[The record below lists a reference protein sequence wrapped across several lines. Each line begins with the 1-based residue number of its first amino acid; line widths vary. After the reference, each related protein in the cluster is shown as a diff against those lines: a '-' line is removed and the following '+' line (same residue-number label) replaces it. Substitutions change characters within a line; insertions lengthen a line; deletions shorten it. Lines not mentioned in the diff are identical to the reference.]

1 MTERTKNCGFTLI
14 ELMIVVA
21 VLGVLAAVAIASY
34 DAYIRRSRNAEATAM
49 LADIRLKQEAYRG
62 TFHQY
67 MGDIPTECAGK
78 WTPNVTPGRD
88 PVDPSDTTKV
98 TTACKTAW
106 RKLGISFPKEL
117 YFVYDTAAGAPGVTP
132 SKTRYRGANYSNDFW
147 YGAAAIQDLDEDKD
161 DKCGGFIVVS
171 GNNEIMEIRPETN
184 DTCTY

>member
-1 MTERTKNCGFTLI
+1 MTQQIKNSGFTLV

-34 DAYIRRSRNAEATAM
+34 DAYIRRSRSAEATAM

-67 MGDIPTECAGK
+67 MDGIPAACASK

-88 PVDPSDTTKV
+88 PVDPSDATKI
-98 TTACKTAW
+98 TSACRTAW

-117 YFVYDTAAGAPGVTP
+117 YFVYDTAAGAPGVEP
-132 SKTRYRGANYSNDFW
+132 SKTRYNGANYANDFW
-147 YGAAAIQDLDEDKD
+147 YGAAAIQDLDKNN
-161 DKCGGFIVVS
+161 KCGGFIVVS
-171 GNNEIMEIRPETN
+171 GNNEIQEIQPETSG
-184 DTCTY
+184 TCTY